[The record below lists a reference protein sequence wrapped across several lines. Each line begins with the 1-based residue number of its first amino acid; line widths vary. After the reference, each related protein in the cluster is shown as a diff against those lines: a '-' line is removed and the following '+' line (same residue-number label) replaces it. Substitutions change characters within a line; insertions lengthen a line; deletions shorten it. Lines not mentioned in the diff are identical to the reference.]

1 MFQTNIHIKGV
12 IIDEEN
18 IQDVLTLKLL
28 KEIISYECY
37 IYFNIYGILSY
48 F

>member
-1 MFQTNIHIKGV
+1 MLQTNIYMKGA

-28 KEIISYECY
+28 KEII
-37 IYFNIYGILSY
+37 
-48 F
+48 

>member
-1 MFQTNIHIKGV
+1 MLQTNIHMKGA

-28 KEIISYECY
+28 KEII
-37 IYFNIYGILSY
+37 
-48 F
+48 